1 MLGLALLAHSQHFG
15 TCQAFQERLLKEW
28 MRPRSSVETQAG
40 KVQVE
45 ELGSLSP
52 EQMHH
57 LIQNTLMLP
66 FLRLRIFSF
75 RMLRSVEK

>member
-1 MLGLALLAHSQHFG
+1 M
-15 TCQAFQERLLKEW
+15 
-28 MRPRSSVETQAG
+28 ETQAG

-57 LIQNTLMLP
+57 LIQNTLMLL

-75 RMLRSVEK
+75 RMLRSLEK